1 MFPPP
6 GYVGGTQLCNSCAMD
21 IDRRQRIFGLALPII
36 GGMVSQNL
44 LNIVDTAMVGFL
56 GDAAL
61 AAVGLGGFV
70 VFMCQALILGISTG
84 VQTSAARRK
93 GEGRVDRAAAILN
106 TALVLVL
113 LVAPL
118 MSLVLI
124 QLAEPVYPYL
134 NSDPAV
140 IERGV
145 PYVEWRLGAIVFV
158 GMNFAF
164 RGYWNA
170 LDLSRIYMTTLIFMH
185 ASNIVLNYVLIFG
198 NFGAPALGVT
208 GAGMA
213 SAISMAIGTAIYVF
227 LGSRHILKSR
237 FLRGLAT
244 RSETI
249 SLIRISV
256 PAGLQQLFFA
266 AGLTAMFWI
275 IGRIGTPELA
285 AANVLVTVLLFAIL
299 PGLGMGLACA
309 TLVGQALG
317 KRDPENAYQWAFD
330 VAKVTVV
337 LLSILGLPMWLV
349 PDLVSSIFIHEDST
363 RALARWPM
371 RIMGLTMPIEAV
383 GFAFMHGLL
392 GAGDARR
399 VMRISIGTQWL
410 LFLPLAFLI
419 GPFLGYGLLGV
430 WVWQGVTRALQAW
443 LFLTMWRGRKWQQIE
458 V

>member
-1 MFPPP
+1 LIEKSEEK
-6 GYVGGTQLCNSCAMD
+6 YSNMD
-21 IDRRQRIFGLALPII
+21 PTRRNRIFGLALPII

-84 VQTSAARRK
+84 VQSSAARRK
-93 GEGRVDRAAAILN
+93 GEGNPERAAAILN
-106 TALVLVL
+106 AALLLVLV
-113 LVAPL
+113 VAPIF
-118 MSLVLI
+118 SLILI
-124 QLAEPVYPYL
+124 QLAEPVFPFL

-145 PYVEWRLGAIVFV
+145 PYIEWRLGAIVFV

-170 LDLSRIYMTTLIFMH
+170 LDLSRLYMTTLIIMH
-185 ASNIVLNYVLIFG
+185 ASNIFLNYVLIFG

-213 SAISMAIGTAIYVF
+213 SAMSMGIGTFVYF
-227 LGSRHILKSR
+227 YLGWKHIRKDG
-237 FLRGLAT
+237 FLRCMAT
-244 RSETI
+244 RAETV
-249 SLIRISV
+249 SLIRISI
-256 PAGLQQLFFA
+256 PSGLQQLFFA
-266 AGLTAMFWI
+266 AGLVAMFWI
-275 IGRIGTPELA
+275 IGRIGTSSLA

-299 PGLGMGLACA
+299 PGLGLGLACA

-317 KRDPENAYQWAFD
+317 KRKPEDAYQWAFD
-330 VAKVTVV
+330 VAKVTVI
-337 LLSILGLPMWLV
+337 LLTILGLPMWLV
-349 PDLVSSIFIHEDST
+349 PDLVSSIFIHEEAT
-363 RALARWPM
+363 RDLARWPM
-371 RIMGLTMPIEAV
+371 RIMGLTMPIEAI
-383 GFAFMHGLL
+383 GFAFMHGML

-399 VMRISIGTQWL
+399 VMQVSIGTQWL
-410 LFLPLAFLI
+410 LFLPLAFVL
-419 GPFLGYGLLGV
+419 GPFLGYGLIAV
-430 WVWQGVTRALQAW
+430 WLWQGITRALQSW
-443 LFLTMWRGRKWQQIE
+443 LFFTMWRSRKWQHIE